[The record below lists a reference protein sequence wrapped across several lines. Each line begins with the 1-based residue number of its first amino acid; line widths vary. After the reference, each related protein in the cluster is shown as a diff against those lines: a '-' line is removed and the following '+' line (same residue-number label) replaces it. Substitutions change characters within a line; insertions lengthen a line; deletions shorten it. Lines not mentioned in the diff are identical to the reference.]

1 MFVFFSYFF
10 YYSDK
15 FAVFL
20 PMRPLRGAWVNRWT
34 FSPPPPL
41 SLLSNLQL
49 FVPTRPKKA
58 QVFVSLRYRKRRE
71 GGQHMGFSLSMG
83 SCFLI
88 VLCFVIFYVV
98 LFCVDF
104 FSHRTR
110 LEDFFVFFVF
120 VFFVVVV
127 TICWIFFNNDRFAVI

>member
-1 MFVFFSYFF
+1 MCFYIYFWIFVFFSYFF

-20 PMRPLRGAWVNRWT
+20 PMCPPRGAWVNRWT
-34 FSPPPPL
+34 FSPPPPPPL

-49 FVPTRPKKA
+49 FVPTGPKKA

-98 LFCVDF
+98 LFCVEF
-104 FSHRTR
+104 FFTEPDLRI
-110 LEDFFVFFVF
+110 FFVFFC
-120 VFFVVVV
+120 
-127 TICWIFFNNDRFAVI
+127 ICIFFL